1 MTLSGVLKMV
11 SIQVSGERKE
21 GEAQED
27 NMSSSPGATRGGK
40 RKHGVSQSYKGRRG
54 QVKWGLRKYLV
65 HVGRSLNPILW
76 SLA

>member
-1 MTLSGVLKMV
+1 MTLSGVLKTV

-54 QVKWGLRKYLV
+54 QVKWGLRKHQE
-65 HVGRSLNPILW
+65 HVREIFNPIMT
-76 SLA
+76 SQP